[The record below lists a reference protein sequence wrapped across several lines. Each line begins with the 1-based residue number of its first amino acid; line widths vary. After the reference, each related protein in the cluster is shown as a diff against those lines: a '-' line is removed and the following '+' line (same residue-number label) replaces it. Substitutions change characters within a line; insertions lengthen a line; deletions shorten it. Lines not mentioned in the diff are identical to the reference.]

1 METRVRLLL
10 ATVLILLASL
20 GLTTFTVSQ
29 ESFPDAPGRDTL
41 ILACTQCHALGK
53 MVAAE
58 LTADDWQFIV
68 YDMIGRGAPVYQ
80 EDIADLTKYLQDNFA
95 IDNKYPR
102 GLRACVV

>member
-1 METRVRLLL
+1 MSNRVKLLRAAVVVFL
-10 ATVLILLASL
+10 ATL
-20 GLTTFTVSQ
+20 GLTTLAVSQ

-58 LTADDWQFIV
+58 LTAEDWRFIV
-68 YDMIGRGAPVYQ
+68 YDMISRGAPVHQ

-95 IDNKYPR
+95 IDNQ
-102 GLRACVV
+102 

>member
-1 METRVRLLL
+1 MRARVRLLH
-10 ATVLILLASL
+10 ASVCVLLASI
-20 GLTTFTVSQ
+20 GITTLAVSQ

-68 YDMIGRGAPVYQ
+68 YDMISRGAPVHQ

-95 IDNKYPR
+95 TDNK
-102 GLRACVV
+102 

>member
-1 METRVRLLL
+1 MRTRVRFLY
-10 ATVLILLASL
+10 AAVFTVLASL
-20 GLTTFTVSQ
+20 ALTAVTVSQ

-53 MVAAE
+53 MAVAE

-68 YDMIGRGAPVYQ
+68 YDMISRGAPVHQ

-95 IDNKYPR
+95 IDNK
-102 GLRACVV
+102 